1 LRKGYTLI
9 EVIIAVAI
17 FVAIGVIV
25 WTIGSTATRYSK
37 ETSVKSVTDLIAQQ
51 LLRKYELEGSFP
63 SSADEFKKFLE
74 DTRYFNTVPQNA
86 LWYGNPEDGWTWNS
100 STRVLSALKY
110 NNDVFYSVTVQVP
123 SVAPSNP
130 YSRPSTYGGDK

>member
-1 LRKGYTLI
+1 MRKGYTLI

-17 FVAIGVIV
+17 FVAIGAIV

-63 SSADEFKKFLE
+63 SNNTSFKDFLD
-74 DTRYFNTVPQNA
+74 DTRYFDTVPQNA
-86 LWYGNPEDGWTWNS
+86 LWYGNPEDGWTWNP
-100 STRVLSALKY
+100 STMTLQALDY
-110 NNDVFYSVTVQVP
+110 NNKVVYSVTIQIP
-123 SVAPSNP
+123 SVAPSNL
-130 YSRPSTYGGDK
+130 YSRPSNYGGDK